1 MVRVSGQNKGIS
13 KLPLSL
19 RIYSP
24 NVRDLTLFDLPGD
37 KPSDI
42 ERQIRNLVIDYI
54 SKPNSIILAISP
66 ANVNIASSESLKLAR
81 SVDPQGRQMIGV
93 LTKPD
98 LIDAGDKRV
107 RQPPDTSTL
116 LNLGSSVLSTGVNK
130 TSTLERAWMTRL
142 EMRQSSVRTI
152 LHPGSTESIHINGVD
167 NEDEEDPSDDNAS
180 MNENM
185 TIHRDERSVSNTIHD
200 RS

>member
-24 NVRDLTLFDLPGD
+24 NVRDLTLFDLPGLTKIPVGD
-37 KPSDI
+37 QPSDI

-54 SKPNSIILAISP
+54 SKPNFSFPTFFLSFAASSVDI
-66 ANVNIASSESLKLAR
+66 ANSESLKLAR

-98 LIDAGDKRV
+98 LMDAGDKHV
-107 RQPPDTSTL
+107 RQPL
-116 LNLGSSVLSTGVNK
+116 
-130 TSTLERAWMTRL
+130 RTRL
-142 EMRQSSVRTI
+142 
-152 LHPGSTESIHINGVD
+152 
-167 NEDEEDPSDDNAS
+167 PS
-180 MNENM
+180 
-185 TIHRDERSVSNTIHD
+185 
-200 RS
+200 